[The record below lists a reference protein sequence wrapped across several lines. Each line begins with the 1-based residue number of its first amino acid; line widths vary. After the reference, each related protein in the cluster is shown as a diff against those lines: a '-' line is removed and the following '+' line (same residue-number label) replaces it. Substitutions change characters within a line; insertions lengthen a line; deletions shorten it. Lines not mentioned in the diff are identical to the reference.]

1 MIALRPLLAGLIA
14 CAVLS
19 NAVAQQAQ
27 ERIYPSKPI
36 RLIVTFPPGGSTDI
50 TARALAAK
58 MSERLGEQVL
68 IDNRPGAGGNI
79 GLDIVAKAPP
89 DGYTIGVGAAG
100 ALAVNV
106 SLYPKMPF
114 DPVRDFAPIGMVAM
128 IPFVLVAHPSVAA
141 ANLGELL
148 AMAKAKPGSLSL
160 AHGGNG
166 TAMHLSAELLKQTAG
181 IDLTLIPYKGS
192 GPAATD
198 VVANQVPLA
207 IPDIPASLAFIKSGR
222 LKALGVTSAKRSAA
236 LPDVPT
242 FAEAGVAGYE
252 SIGWFGMVAP
262 AGTPAAVINRLNAE
276 LQSALND
283 PETRRRIIA
292 SGAEPMSGTPAEFR
306 SMIESEIVKWAK
318 VIKVSGARID

>member
-14 CAVLS
+14 CAVLGD
-19 NAVAQQAQ
+19 AVAQQAP

-222 LKALGVTSAKRSAA
+222 LKALGVTSSKRSAA
-236 LPDVPT
+236 LPEVPT